1 MQVTDLMVVLVEFG
15 LAVVVIVVVPGAQ
28 LKYVREGGEEEQ
40 KHLQN
45 QFLGSTVS
53 DEERQQPQDLDLDQ
67 LYYEDHG

>member
-40 KHLQN
+40 KHL
-45 QFLGSTVS
+45 
-53 DEERQQPQDLDLDQ
+53 
-67 LYYEDHG
+67 